1 MELVSIPSIIV
12 MCYVLAQI
20 LNVLFNKQTK
30 INKLIPYITSIV
42 GGILGYILFKIDKC
56 SIGNPSNYIYA
67 IVIGM
72 VSGLTATGAMG
83 ALKKILKKTEDD
95 KHEK

>member
-20 LNVLFNKQTK
+20 LNVMFKKQTTLH
-30 INKLIPYITSIV
+30 KLIPYITAIV
-42 GGILGYILFKIDKC
+42 GGLLGYVLYKIDKC
-56 SIGNPSNYIYA
+56 SIGNPSNFIFA

-72 VSGLTATGAMG
+72 ISGLIATGADS

-95 KHEK
+95 KNEK

>member
-20 LNVLFNKQTK
+20 LNVLFKKQTK
-30 INKLIPYITSIV
+30 LHKLIPYITSLV
-42 GGILGYILFKIDKC
+42 GGSLGYVLFKIDKC
-56 SIGNPSNYIYA
+56 SIGNPSNFIFA

-72 VSGLTATGAMG
+72 ISGLIATGADSS
-83 ALKKILKKTEDD
+83 LKKILKKED
-95 KHEK
+95 

>member
-20 LNVLFNKQTK
+20 LNVLFKKQTTLH
-30 INKLIPYITSIV
+30 KLIPYITAII
-42 GGILGYILFKIDKC
+42 GGLLGYILFKIDKC
-56 SIGNPSNYIYA
+56 SMGNPSNFIFS

-72 VSGLTATGAMG
+72 VSGLIATGADS
-83 ALKKILKKTEDD
+83 ALRKILKKED
-95 KHEK
+95 

>member
-20 LNVLFNKQTK
+20 LNVLFKKQTK
-30 INKLIPYITSIV
+30 LHKLIPYITAIV
-42 GGILGYILFKIDKC
+42 GGLLGYVLYKIDKC
-56 SIGNPSNYIYA
+56 SMGNPSNFIFA

-72 VSGLTATGAMG
+72 ISGLIATGADS
-83 ALKKILKKTEDD
+83 ALKKILKKED
-95 KHEK
+95 

>member
-56 SIGNPSNYIYA
+56 SIGNPSNYIFA

-72 VSGLTATGAMG
+72 VSGLIATGADS
-83 ALKKILKKTEDD
+83 ALRKILKKEEDD
-95 KHEK
+95 KNEK